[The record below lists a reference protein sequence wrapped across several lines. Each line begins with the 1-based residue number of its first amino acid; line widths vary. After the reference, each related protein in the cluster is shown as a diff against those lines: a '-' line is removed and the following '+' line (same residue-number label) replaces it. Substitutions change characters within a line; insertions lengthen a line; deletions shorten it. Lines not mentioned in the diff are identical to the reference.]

1 LIKLTPRVDPLIAE
15 LVAGSKTTDQAVKVA
30 MFKALFEVVSKV
42 GKNMNEASRTAI
54 LGLIDTDAD
63 GSDGEFFHSKFYL

>member
-1 LIKLTPRVDPLIAE
+1 
-15 LVAGSKTTDQAVKVA
+15 